1 MSDTTLLSL
10 IPGLDDKLHHLGES
24 LGHAY
29 PSFLAGNHVLK
40 LVPAVM
46 LLLVV
51 VFLLVLAGAA
61 RGRLSKVDEAVIPD
75 AELNART
82 FFELFLDTL
91 MGLMTDIMG
100 AKNAKRFLPL
110 LGTCGLLILFS
121 NLLGLVPGFVPPTD
135 NLNVT
140 AALAL
145 VIFFATHIV
154 GVQTNGIGHITHMMN
169 PVGAW
174 WGWFLAPI
182 MFPIEL
188 IGHLARPM
196 SLSLRLMGNMIGDHK
211 VLGIFLTLTAVPIVY
226 PVPIIGMGVL
236 VCVVQ
241 TAVFCLLSMIYIG
254 LAVEEQHHDE
264 GGHH

>member
-1 MSDTTLLSL
+1 MSDKTLLSY
-10 IPGLDDKLHHLGES
+10 IPGFDDAMHHAGEA
-24 LGHAY
+24 LGHWQ
-29 PSFLAGNHVLK
+29 PSFIGHNDVLT
-40 LVPAVM
+40 LIPAVM
-46 LLLVV
+46 LGIVV
-51 VFLLVLAGAA
+51 VLLLAMGVSA
-61 RGRLSKVDEAVIPD
+61 RGRLAKVEEAVIPD
-75 AELNART
+75 AVMNPRT

-91 MGLMTDIMG
+91 MSLMTDIMG

-110 LGTCGLLILFS
+110 LGTCGLVILFS

-154 GVQTNGIGHITHMMN
+154 GVQTNGLGHITHMMN
-169 PVGAW
+169 PVGVW
-174 WGWFLAPI
+174 WGWFMVPI

-188 IGHLARPM
+188 IGHLARPL
-196 SLSLRLMGNMIGDHK
+196 SLSLRLMGNMVGDHK